1 MGLFHGPMVLE
12 GFGHAEIGGKSILGR
27 RNEKERHGEEEWV
40 LVDPR
45 ESKRGIWEA
54 QLESSVRSWNALNYT
69 LQILAL
75 HLEGTGSGKL

>member
-1 MGLFHGPMVLE
+1 MILE
-12 GFGHAEIGGKSILGR
+12 GFGYAEIRGKSILGR
-27 RNEKERHGEEEWV
+27 RNEKERHGEEEWL

-54 QLESSVRSWNALNYT
+54 QLESSVRSWK
-69 LQILAL
+69 ILAL